1 MSRSSAPEPQ
11 ALMELKVFGF
21 AEQVGHAIRT
31 VGVEDLNSIQLAY
44 IAALLDMNARLIR
57 EELEHRLGP
66 DRAYL
71 LGEFGVVSVNEFLS
85 EVDSRE
91 RKNSKSSKSKDQK
104 EQNDLDKAFDIF
116 KNHNRD
122 ISQKPFDDELN
133 L

>member
-1 MSRSSAPEPQ
+1 MNRSSASEPQ
-11 ALMELKVFGF
+11 ALMEVKVFGF

-31 VGVEDLNSIQLAY
+31 VGVENLNSIQLAY

-91 RKNSKSSKSKDQK
+91 RKTSKSSKNNKDQN
-104 EQNDLDKAFDIF
+104 ELDRAFDIF
-116 KNHNRD
+116 KNHNKD
-122 ISQKPFDDELN
+122 INQKPFDDGLD

>member
-1 MSRSSAPEPQ
+1 MQRSTAPEPQ
-11 ALMELKVFGF
+11 ALMEIKVFGF

-31 VGVEDLNSIQLAY
+31 VGVDDLNSIQLAY

-85 EVDSRE
+85 EVDNRE
-91 RKNSKSSKSKDQK
+91 RKSAKSTVKDKDQTK
-104 EQNDLDKAFDIF
+104 LDEAFDIF
-116 KNHNRD
+116 KNHNKD
-122 ISQKPFDDELN
+122 INQKPFDNELD

>member
-1 MSRSSAPEPQ
+1 MQRSTTPEPQ
-11 ALMELKVFGF
+11 ALMEIKVFGF

-31 VGVEDLNSIQLAY
+31 VGVDDLNSIQLAY

-85 EVDSRE
+85 EVDNRE
-91 RKNSKSSKSKDQK
+91 RKSAKSTVKDKDQTK
-104 EQNDLDKAFDIF
+104 LDEAFDIF
-116 KNHNRD
+116 KNHNKD
-122 ISQKPFDDELN
+122 INQKPFDNELD